1 MQLPVRLAFKLQR
14 TVCRAFTLIELLVVI
29 AIIAILAAM
38 LLPALAKS
46 KYSAQ
51 VTNCSSNY
59 KQWTGVVNMYANEFN
74 SFLPGFGSGSYYG
87 GWPWDVSSNMIPA
100 LTPYG
105 LTIPIWFCPV
115 RPDEYQAVSTA
126 FQNKYNRPLTTTA
139 DLELALENVSY
150 TSEVQMTQA
159 WWIRRVGGQTSTGF
173 YPNFDLQNAQFEAPG
188 PNQTTAGFFD
198 LSGGG
203 FGWPYK
209 STDTCVSRVPFMS
222 DLLYSTTTQI
232 AVTPSLNLS
241 SILTAPNST
250 NMAHYF
256 NKRLT
261 GINLAFAD
269 GHVAAQPVEKI
280 RTQYIADYYWD
291 F

>member
-1 MQLPVRLAFKLQR
+1 
-14 TVCRAFTLIELLVVI
+14 
-29 AIIAILAAM
+29 
-38 LLPALAKS
+38 
-46 KYSAQ
+46 
-51 VTNCSSNY
+51 
-59 KQWTGVVNMYANEFN
+59 
-74 SFLPGFGSGSYYG
+74 
-87 GWPWDVSSNMIPA
+87 
-100 LTPYG
+100 

>member
-1 MQLPVRLAFKLQR
+1 
-14 TVCRAFTLIELLVVI
+14 
-29 AIIAILAAM
+29 
-38 LLPALAKS
+38 
-46 KYSAQ
+46 
-51 VTNCSSNY
+51 
-59 KQWTGVVNMYANEFN
+59 
-74 SFLPGFGSGSYYG
+74 
-87 GWPWDVSSNMIPA
+87 
-100 LTPYG
+100 
-105 LTIPIWFCPV
+105 
-115 RPDEYQAVSTA
+115 
-126 FQNKYNRPLTTTA
+126 
-139 DLELALENVSY
+139 
-150 TSEVQMTQA
+150 
-159 WWIRRVGGQTSTGF
+159 
-173 YPNFDLQNAQFEAPG
+173 
-188 PNQTTAGFFD
+188 
-198 LSGGG
+198 
-203 FGWPYK
+203 
-209 STDTCVSRVPFMS
+209 MS